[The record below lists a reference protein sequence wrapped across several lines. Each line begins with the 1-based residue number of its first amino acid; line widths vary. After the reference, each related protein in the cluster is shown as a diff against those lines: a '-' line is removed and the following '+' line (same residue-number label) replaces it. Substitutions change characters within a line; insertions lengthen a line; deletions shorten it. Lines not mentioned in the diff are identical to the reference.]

1 MIDTRKITKEYRLS
15 HWTQIMQER
24 VESGLSIK
32 GYCEREGIHQNV
44 YHYWQRKLRAMAITA
59 SNANNNNVSTP
70 NECIPASPPQGWAL
84 CSPSPK
90 AISEMSGQIQIE
102 IGKSRVTANTG
113 TNLDLLCE
121 VCRMLMTL
129 C

>member
-1 MIDTRKITKEYRLS
+1 MIDTRKITKENRLG

-44 YHYWQRKLRAMAITA
+44 YHYWQRKLRAAAAMTTIG
-59 SNANNNNVSTP
+59 SRVSGV
-70 NECIPASPPQGWAL
+70 PALPMPPPQGWAAVT
-84 CSPSPK
+84 SKP
-90 AISEMSGQIQIE
+90 ADISSDTIQIE
-102 IGKSRVTANTG
+102 IGKSCVMADTG
-113 TNLDLLCE
+113 TNLELLSE
-121 VCRMLMTL
+121 VCRMLMSL

>member
-15 HWTQIMQER
+15 HWVQIMQEQS
-24 VESGLSIK
+24 ESGLSIK

-44 YHYWQRKLRAMAITA
+44 YHYWQRKLRAAAVMTA
-59 SNANNNNVSTP
+59 TENRVSGTP
-70 NECIPASPPQGWAL
+70 SLPIMPPQGWVTVTSKPAD
-84 CSPSPK
+84 
-90 AISEMSGQIQIE
+90 ISHGKIEIE
-102 IGKSRVTANTG
+102 IGKSRVTANTE
-113 TNLDLLCE
+113 TSIDLLRE